1 MSKIHNEDDEG
12 KPPPGAFP
20 LLIAWRASLG
30 SPVRH
35 RAPPVESTPA
45 RLDLLRLVADV
56 RTRHGQTTVW
66 LVDGRCAVAATW
78 AAAIDALLE
87 RGAAR

>member
-20 LLIAWRASLG
+20 LLSLG
-30 SPVRH
+30 ARALAH
-35 RAPPVESTPA
+35 RQASRATGRIHPA

-56 RTRHGQTTVW
+56 RTRHGPDNGV
-66 LVDGRCAVAATW
+66 VGGRP
-78 AAAIDALLE
+78 L
-87 RGAAR
+87 RGRRHLGSRD